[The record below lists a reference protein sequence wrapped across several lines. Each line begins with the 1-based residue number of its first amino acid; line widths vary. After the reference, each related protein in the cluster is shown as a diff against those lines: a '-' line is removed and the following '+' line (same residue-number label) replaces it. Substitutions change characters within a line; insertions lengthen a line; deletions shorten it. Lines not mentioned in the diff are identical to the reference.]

1 MAQLV
6 TAVAFLPKMQRRSLT
21 AQEDQA
27 PAPKTQG
34 QGAGRK
40 AGTLPQPEGDSKDRT
55 QNAVHDPGLTL
66 GSEERKTGKKKKK
79 LVIEYHWEN

>member
-1 MAQLV
+1 M
-6 TAVAFLPKMQRRSLT
+6 
-21 AQEDQA
+21 QEDQA

-66 GSEERKTGKKKKK
+66 GSEERKTEKKKK